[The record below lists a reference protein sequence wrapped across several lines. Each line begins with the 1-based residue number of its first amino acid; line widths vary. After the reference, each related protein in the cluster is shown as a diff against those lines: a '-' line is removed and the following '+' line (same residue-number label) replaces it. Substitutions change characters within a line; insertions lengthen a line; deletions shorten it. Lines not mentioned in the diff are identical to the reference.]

1 MKLLREV
8 KIDRAAIGEPDE
20 YPFHVPAL
28 RSLES
33 LTFDSPVTFLVGE
46 NGSGKSTFVEA
57 LAWASERV
65 AAGSESVALDATL
78 DHVRPLGE
86 VMRLVWARRTGR
98 GFFLRAEDFFGFVN
112 RTKAELVELEAEVAR
127 VRADSIGVPEVE
139 VARRCAPFTRSIAE
153 LRSRYGADP
162 DARSHGEQFLNF
174 FQQRLAPG
182 GFYLLD
188 EPEAPLSPMRQL
200 SLLAILGDAVREG
213 GSQFVICTHSPILM
227 AAPGATILSFDVNPI
242 APVAYE
248 ETEHVSLTRDF
259 LNRPDAFLRHLE

>member
-1 MKLLREV
+1 MNPLREV
-8 KIDRAAIGEPDE
+8 RINRAAIQSPDE

-28 RSLES
+28 RALEA
-33 LTFDSPVTFLVGE
+33 LEFTSPVTFLVGE

-65 AAGSESVALDATL
+65 AAGSEAVDLDETL
-78 DHVRPLGE
+78 NHVRPLRE
-86 VMRLVWARRTGR
+86 IMRLIWGRRTGR

-112 RTKAELVELEAEVAR
+112 RTKLELAELETEITR
-127 VRADSIGVPEVE
+127 VRTEHADLPEVE
-139 VARRCAPFTRSIAE
+139 LSRRCAPYTKSIME
-153 LRSRYGADP
+153 LRARYGADP

-182 GFYLLD
+182 GFYILD

-213 GSQFVICTHSPILM
+213 RSQFVICTHSPILM
-227 AAPGATILSFDVNPI
+227 AAPGAQILSFDSSPI
-242 APVAYE
+242 APIPYD

-259 LNRPDAFLRHLE
+259 LNRPEAFLRHLQ